1 MKITYE
7 FLTGEVV
14 EVDVPDEIGEVSIE
28 IDRDTYNTNRKETRR
43 HSSIFSMEE
52 SGVQFE
58 DKACSVEAEA
68 EQNETFE
75 YIKKAIEELLPQQ
88 RDLIRKVFYEEM
100 SIAEIARQEG
110 VREAAIR
117 NRLNKIYKKLEK
129 ILN

>member
-28 IDRDTYNTNRKETRR
+28 IDRDTYNSNRKETRR

-52 SGVQFE
+52 SGAQFE
-58 DKACSVEAEA
+58 DNAYNVEVEA
-68 EQNETFE
+68 EQNETAQ
-75 YIKKAIEELLPQQ
+75 YIKKAMEELLPQQ
-88 RDLIRKVFYEEM
+88 RDLIHKVFYEEM
-100 SIAEIARQEG
+100 SIAEIARQER
-110 VREAAIR
+110 VSEAAVR
-117 NRLNKIYKKLEK
+117 NRLSKIYKKLEK